1 MTEEE
6 DIAIDLT
13 PNSNNSSKD
22 DPNRRELLWDKR
34 EELIFREWIK
44 HSKEKVDFHTSKAKS
59 CKNRNACLSIPTIL
73 IPIISSGLSGILPC
87 SSMENSI
94 LMMIVGILNCI
105 DTFFDYGRLREKHE
119 VFSNRYF
126 SLITEVETELSKPK
140 RDRVACDLYLEKIKG
155 MYNTL
160 HLTEPS

>member
-1 MTEEE
+1 MTDE
-6 DIAIDLT
+6 DVQIDLT

-22 DPNRRELLWDKR
+22 DPNRRELLWDRR
-34 EELIFREWIK
+34 EEKIFREWIIQ
-44 HSKEKVDFHTSKAKS
+44 SKKKVDFHQNKAKS
-59 CKNRNACLSIPTIL
+59 CKIKNACLSIPAIL

-94 LMMIVGILNCI
+94 LMMIVGILNCV
-105 DTFFDYGRLREKHE
+105 DTFFDYGRRREKHE

-126 SLITEVETELSKPK
+126 SLINEVESELSKPK
-140 RDRVACDLYLEKIKG
+140 RDRVACDVYLEKIKQ

-160 HLTEPS
+160 HLTEPN